1 MPSSGDQLTS
11 RYVGSRFSV
20 WLLRPYLDLGPF
32 HLGPLHVSCVEECW
46 RALTDPSSEPFV
58 AQRALPPAFRR
69 QLVDEAGTSYALNDP
84 RELSEEL
91 RTLRWREL
99 CQMLDGWDRLSLDCK
114 CRLAS
119 LLHSM
124 CLYGPLLALIQESV
138 LQVEHAEPK
147 AVELA
152 FWQASARFM
161 QGLRHGTARYHD
173 ADMSVFERIA
183 RRATHAVLANFN
195 ATAMVFVHKAKTGAA
210 LSELCEWAKRYEAA
224 LVRAVDGLDEFN
236 ANLLTSRFYRGVGFL
251 PQRRGNRSGVIQTMD
266 LAERH
271 ARAMQPATAAQRI
284 LYREN
289 LHALFESRTKEA
301 LWLGDRKQALAR
313 SLEVTEVDPYDSKA
327 WVELGEVRHL
337 RKELQE
343 AAQAYIVAAT
353 LGPPADAVGR
363 HMAGLCYRELGQ
375 DLLAALL
382 FKDAL
387 ELDPLGISP
396 RQEISELPPTVVL
409 KALMDWARNTV
420 EW

>member
-1 MPSSGDQLTS
+1 M
-11 RYVGSRFSV
+11 
-20 WLLRPYLDLGPF
+20 
-32 HLGPLHVSCVEECW
+32 
-46 RALTDPSSEPFV
+46 
-58 AQRALPPAFRR
+58 
-69 QLVDEAGTSYALNDP
+69 
-84 RELSEEL
+84 
-91 RTLRWREL
+91 
-99 CQMLDGWDRLSLDCK
+99 
-114 CRLAS
+114 
-119 LLHSM
+119 
-124 CLYGPLLALIQESV
+124 
-138 LQVEHAEPK
+138 
-147 AVELA
+147 
-152 FWQASARFM
+152 
-161 QGLRHGTARYHD
+161 
-173 ADMSVFERIA
+173 
-183 RRATHAVLANFN
+183 
-195 ATAMVFVHKAKTGAA
+195 
-210 LSELCEWAKRYEAA
+210 
-224 LVRAVDGLDEFN
+224 
-236 ANLLTSRFYRGVGFL
+236 
-251 PQRRGNRSGVIQTMD
+251 RSGVVQTMD

-313 SLEVTEVDPYDSKA
+313 SLEVTEVDPYNSKA

-343 AAQAYIVAAT
+343 AAQAYTVAAI